1 MKHRILT
8 IVGIIGVF
16 SLGSLGAIWAQAF
29 LMPFFSSH
37 SSFQEWG
44 FVRDWNNRTT
54 VVREVLEV
62 VIRTDEQVQRVAA
75 RAEGMVVGL
84 ESRSGSLIIGG
95 SGFVVTSDGFLLTL
109 ASQVPQGYKVWVYL
123 KEGVDPVLGEVLKRD
138 IQKNLAIV
146 KIDKRDLQTTGFA
159 LDDSVGAGAPV
170 VLVAKSV
177 EAGSLV
183 TIVNQ
188 GSIRTR
194 DKDVVRTNI
203 FDKSTL
209 GGSPLLNLEGNIV
222 GMSMFEP
229 SGRLVAIPA
238 SVLRAFSGF

>member
-44 FVRDWNNRTT
+44 FVQDWNNRTT
-54 VVREVLEV
+54 VVREVREV

-188 GSIRTR
+188 
-194 DKDVVRTNI
+194 
-203 FDKSTL
+203 
-209 GGSPLLNLEGNIV
+209 
-222 GMSMFEP
+222 
-229 SGRLVAIPA
+229 
-238 SVLRAFSGF
+238 

>member
-54 VVREVLEV
+54 VVREVREV

-203 FDKSTL
+203 FDKITL

-222 GMSMFEP
+222 GLSMFEP
-229 SGRLVAIPA
+229 SGRLVAIP
-238 SVLRAFSGF
+238 SSILRAFSGF

>member
-16 SLGSLGAIWAQAF
+16 SLGALGAIWAQAF
-29 LMPFFSSH
+29 LMPFLSSH

-44 FVRDWNNRTT
+44 FVQDWNNRIT
-54 VVREVLEV
+54 VVREVREV
-62 VIRTDEQVQRVAA
+62 VIRTDEAVQRVAS

-84 ESRSGSLIIGG
+84 ESRSGNLVIGG

-109 ASQVPQGYKVWVYL
+109 ASQVPQGYEVRVYL
-123 KEGVDPVLGEVLKRD
+123 EEGKDPLLGEVLKRD
-138 IQKNLAIV
+138 VQKNLAIV

-159 LDDSVGAGAPV
+159 DLAEAGAPV

-183 TIVNQ
+183 NIVNQ

-203 FDKSTL
+203 FDKITL

-222 GMSMFEP
+222 GLSMFEP
-229 SGRLVAIPA
+229 SGRLVAIP
-238 SVLRAFSGF
+238 SSILRAFSGF

>member
-1 MKHRILT
+1 
-8 IVGIIGVF
+8 
-16 SLGSLGAIWAQAF
+16 
-29 LMPFFSSH
+29 MPFFSSH

-54 VVREVLEV
+54 VVREVREV

-203 FDKSTL
+203 FDKITL

-222 GMSMFEP
+222 GLSMFEP
-229 SGRLVAIPA
+229 SGRLVAIP
-238 SVLRAFSGF
+238 SSILRAFSGF

>member
-1 MKHRILT
+1 MKHRILA
-8 IVGIIGVF
+8 IFGIIGVF
-16 SLGSLGAIWAQAF
+16 SLGALGAIWAQAF
-29 LMPFFSSH
+29 LMPFLSSRP
-37 SSFQEWG
+37 SFQEWG
-44 FVRDWNNRTT
+44 FVQDWNNRTT
-54 VVREVLEV
+54 VVREVREV
-62 VIRTDEQVQRVAA
+62 VIRIDEAAQRVASRTEA
-75 RAEGMVVGL
+75 MVVGL
-84 ESRSGSLIIGG
+84 ESRSGNLVIGG

-109 ASQVPQGYKVWVYL
+109 ASQVPQGYEVWVYL
-123 KEGVDPVLGEVLKRD
+123 EEGVDPVSGEVLKRD
-138 IQKNLAIV
+138 FQKNLAIV
-146 KIDKRDLQTTGFA
+146 KIDERNLPTTGFA
-159 LDDSVGAGAPV
+159 DSVQVGAPV

-203 FDKSTL
+203 FDKITL

-222 GMSMFEP
+222 GLSTFEP

>member
-54 VVREVLEV
+54 VVREVREV

-188 GSIRTR
+188 GRIPNPN
-194 DKDVVRTNI
+194 KDFFLIT
-203 FDKSTL
+203 KL
-209 GGSPLLNLEGNIV
+209 G
-222 GMSMFEP
+222 
-229 SGRLVAIPA
+229 
-238 SVLRAFSGF
+238 LRSLIKE